1 MDIENIYEEKISFL
15 MGKLAFLLM
24 VVISLL
30 MLFFYLYQLVTGP
43 LGTKPA
49 PDWFYL
55 VMFVSFI
62 GISYLVG
69 NFRNLTTK
77 LSSQGITVAYGKVK
91 YSVTWDNIRGGYLD
105 SNPGS
110 KYGGWGIRLGNSQG
124 RWVLVYN
131 ATNAPVVVLE
141 LATGR
146 FGYLAFSTRH
156 AEDVIG
162 IIEQHAGK

>member
-1 MDIENIYEEKISFL
+1 MDAESIYEEKIPFL
-15 MGKLAFLLM
+15 LGKLALVLM
-24 VVISLL
+24 VGISLL
-30 MLFFYLYQLVTGP
+30 MLFFYVYQLATGP
-43 LGTKPA
+43 LGTRPA
-49 PDWFYL
+49 PDWVYL
-55 VMFVSFI
+55 VMFILFAGI
-62 GISYLVG
+62 GYLVG
-69 NFRNLTTK
+69 NFRNLTTR
-77 LSSQGITVAYGKVK
+77 LSAQGITVAYGKVK

-105 SNPGS
+105 SSPGF

-131 ATNAPVVVLE
+131 VANAPVVVLE

-146 FGYLAFSTRH
+146 FGYFAFSTRH